1 MQGGPDA
8 GPQLQDVLDHPGKSF
23 HQYLLAI
30 LCLLDIEDL
39 LLECDLPIYT
49 SPSPITIDIDVDVTP
64 VIRLGLGSN
73 LPLRVGPCVLSCRS
87 GSQVD
92 NDILP
97 LYEKSGLRESEQKT
111 EEQWSVVPLA
121 MLFSSPDERFL
132 SAHSHIRTKGGHCF
146 GKVFVVHTENGD
158 KILIHFA
165 TRKKLPNKVFNYVF
179 YTCR

>member
-30 LCLLDIEDL
+30 LCLLDVEDL
-39 LLECDLPIYT
+39 LLECDLPIN
-49 SPSPITIDIDVDVTP
+49 IDIDVDVAP
-64 VIRLGLGSN
+64 LIRLGLGSN

-97 LYEKSGLRESEQKT
+97 LYEKTGLREREQKT

-132 SAHSHIRTKGGHCF
+132 SANSHIRTKGGHCF

-158 KILIHFA
+158 KILDSFCN
-165 TRKKLPNKVFNYVF
+165 TKKPSK
-179 YTCR
+179 

>member
-30 LCLLDIEDL
+30 LCLLDVEDL

-97 LYEKSGLRESEQKT
+97 LYEKSGLRESEQKRLRNYG
-111 EEQWSVVPLA
+111 PLC
-121 MLFSSPDERFL
+121 LWQCYSPHLMNAFL
-132 SAHSHIRTKGGHCF
+132 
-146 GKVFVVHTENGD
+146 VHT
-158 KILIHFA
+158 LISGQRVA
-165 TRKKLPNKVFNYVF
+165 TVLAKFS
-179 YTCR
+179 